1 MSSKISDDDREYIKK
16 FRQSEVYEKLFE
28 LLRGHID
35 ESDKLPYDLTEIMTN
50 PNGKFSEKDVSGES
64 EKKIKLVERK
74 ESGHRT
80 IVECTMEDKI
90 IKEAHIDIGKQASPL
105 MGRGYRI
112 WYKDDEYTESR
123 WVS

>member
-1 MSSKISDDDREYIKK
+1 MCSKITGDDKDYIKK
-16 FRQSEVYEKLFE
+16 FRRSEVYETLFE
-28 LLRGHID
+28 LLQGHID
-35 ESDKLPYDLTEIMTN
+35 ESDGLPYDLTEIMTN

-64 EKKIKLVERK
+64 EKMIKLVERK

-80 IVECTMEDKI
+80 IVECTMEDKM
-90 IKEAHIDIGKQASPL
+90 IKEAHIDVGKQVSTL